1 MDAVEKQ
8 IAALPTAARLGAYGA
23 LVALGAGLG
32 NAVGSAMPANVRGGA
47 KAALTAVVGGGAAYG
62 VSVADKKRFTAAPKS
77 LWNSLQGRDPL
88 SVTAEE
94 VNAMGAKF
102 GIANMGQSCATAMT
116 ELYDVY
122 LMSLV
127 PQGLDPVQGWE
138 AAALAQF
145 RQTLGIDDASAAQ
158 AHLEAGRR
166 LFRKRIELGST
177 DKETDLESRKE
188 FQKLVFIST
197 QTFGEEQARF
207 LLPWKRVFRV
217 SDAQVDLANR
227 DNASQ
232 LLRTSLSKSNAIAN
246 VDAAAIAS
254 AADYKASLNLDD
266 DAAGEIAQDLATA
279 HVAGIVNGTI
289 TLNKERGSARDVGT
303 ICKNVEQVLAYNVKL
318 EGAQGSF
325 PGVGPVT
332 LFGGEFDSKMTELKD
347 VFRTYLEEGIK
358 GYSFS
363 AALNDNLG
371 KLRLVF
377 GMGNKEADDIILAS
391 TTASYRLA
399 LRDAVKS
406 GSLDNAESPAKVLQ
420 GLCEGLRFPPEVAAG
435 IHEENYRTKL
445 ESIISSNKKLEDA
458 DVEAL
463 ARVRKLLCVPKGVVE
478 KLHFEICGEIYR
490 TAVRSALSVPTESF
504 TPALRDRCKAAK
516 ANVRLDDET
525 ALKILGAE
533 ARKQMSGF
541 IRTSKSI
548 RNKTDAQKEIR
559 KMIFY
564 NQGVVT
570 PLVQDVTKA
579 KAEAAAEE
587 LASLLKEAQEA
598 AAKEEAEEKAKAAA
612 EAAAAEPEA
621 AAEPTVDDSLRS
633 AAEGQGFASDT
644 PKKVEEVKAEAA
656 TETAEE
662 KEEEEEV
669 VVKEEEVPHQKEV
682 TLAEDMDVVTRQAM
696 YREYLMFCMTGDQVN
711 APMGVR
717 INIERDQS
725 EFKRLSQL
733 GDILGLNMMEVGQV
747 HKDLADKAFRTQAE
761 QMLGDGRGLTAD
773 RAEKLKEIQTQL
785 NLPEDE
791 AQKIIKGITSQRMMS
806 NVQQQ
811 IASGT
816 LDAAEVR
823 KMIEAG
829 VEIERMIPEDKRM
842 NLFRKNAER
851 RLGDGSGSADIEA
864 LTGTLVED
872 LKIDGEK
879 AKTELK
885 NIAAEKKRSQM
896 IQGVAVLR
904 QKKAADVLLCCRNL
918 VACQAVAPEAKLEWK
933 VESEVF
939 DMYSVFVQ
947 ECSDVEER
955 KVLQSALSISD
966 ESARK
971 LEQVVAD
978 GAFKFS
984 EDSLDEA
991 LF

>member
-1 MDAVEKQ
+1 
-8 IAALPTAARLGAYGA
+8 
-23 LVALGAGLG
+23 
-32 NAVGSAMPANVRGGA
+32 MPANVRGGA

-612 EAAAAEPEA
+612 EATAAEPEA
-621 AAEPTVDDSLRS
+621 AAEPT
-633 AAEGQGFASDT
+633 
-644 PKKVEEVKAEAA
+644 
-656 TETAEE
+656 
-662 KEEEEEV
+662 
-669 VVKEEEVPHQKEV
+669 EV